1 MAKEFPK
8 LIDVDDS
15 MLLVIDV
22 QDVFLAKLAPAM
34 AEQVVERIRWLIQVA
49 EWVTVPI
56 VLTAEDVPKHG
67 ATTVRIKDVVPA
79 EAPELNKVIFGL
91 AQQPDILQVVQR
103 LGRKTAVLVGL
114 ETDVC
119 VQHSAFG
126 LMQLGYTVVAVVDAT
141 ASPESGHELGLA
153 RMRDA
158 GVVMVSAK
166 GLFYEWSRDIAK
178 IGEILQSNRIHRPKG
193 LLL

>member
-1 MAKEFPK
+1 MAGCLRLPSDASRESARVRRILAERRILTQLQLSRDGIRYTISHKEGT
-8 LIDVDDS
+8 S
-15 MLLVIDV
+15 M
-22 QDVFLAKLAPAM
+22 
-34 AEQVVERIRWLIQVA
+34 
-49 EWVTVPI
+49 
-56 VLTAEDVPKHG
+56 
-67 ATTVRIKDVVPA
+67 RIKDVIPA
-79 EAPELNKVIFGL
+79 GTPELNKVIFGL
-91 AQQPDILQVVQR
+91 AQQPDILQVVQG

-141 ASPESGHELGLA
+141 ASPESGHDLGLA

-178 IGEILQSNRIHRPKG
+178 IGEILQSNRIDRPKG

>member
-1 MAKEFPK
+1 
-8 LIDVDDS
+8 
-15 MLLVIDV
+15 
-22 QDVFLAKLAPAM
+22 M

-49 EWVTVPI
+49 EWFTVPI
-56 VLTAEDVPKHG
+56 VLTAEDVPRHG
-67 ATTVRIKDVVPA
+67 ATTVRIKDVIA
-79 EAPELNKVIFGL
+79 AGTPELNKVIFGL
-91 AQQPDILQVVQR
+91 AQQPDILQVVQC

-141 ASPESGHELGLA
+141 ASPESGHDLGLA

-178 IGEILQSNRIHRPKG
+178 IGEILQSNRIDRPKG

>member
-1 MAKEFPK
+1 MAKDFPK

-49 EWVTVPI
+49 EWFTVPI

-67 ATTVRIKDVVPA
+67 ATTVRIKDVIPA
-79 EAPELNKVIFGL
+79 ETPELNKVIFGL
-91 AQQPDILQVVQR
+91 AQQPDILQVVQC

-166 GLFYEWSRDIAK
+166 GLFYEWSRDIVK
-178 IGEILQSNRIHRPKG
+178 IGEILQSNRIDRPKG

>member
-1 MAKEFPK
+1 MAKDFPK
-8 LIDVDDS
+8 LIDVEDS

-22 QDVFLAKLAPAM
+22 QDVFLDKLAPAM

-49 EWVTVPI
+49 EWFTVPI

-67 ATTVRIKDVVPA
+67 ATTVRIKDVIA
-79 EAPELNKVIFGL
+79 AGTPELNKVIFGL
-91 AQQPDILQVVQR
+91 AQQPDILQVVQC

-126 LMQLGYTVVAVVDAT
+126 LMQLGYTVVVVVDAT

-178 IGEILQSNRIHRPKG
+178 IAEILQSNRIDRPKG